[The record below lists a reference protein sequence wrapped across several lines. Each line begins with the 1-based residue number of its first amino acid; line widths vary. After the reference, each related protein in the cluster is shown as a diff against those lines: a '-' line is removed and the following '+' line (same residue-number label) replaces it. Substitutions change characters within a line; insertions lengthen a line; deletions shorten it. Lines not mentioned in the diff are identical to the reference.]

1 MLRPTQDYIV
11 VKPLTRIAS
20 EIIQVVMSEKP
31 NTGVVMAVGP
41 GKDNKHGKPMPL
53 DIKRGEVVRFGT
65 SAEYLS
71 FPEHWENGEK
81 YLILQEA
88 DICFV
93 QED

>member
-11 VKPLTRIAS
+11 VKPLTRIVS
-20 EIIQVVMSEKP
+20 DVIEVMMSEKP
-31 NTGVVMAVGP
+31 NIGVVVAVGP
-41 GKDNKHGKPMPL
+41 GKDNKHGKPIPL
-53 DIKRGEVVRFGT
+53 DLKRGEVVKFGT

-71 FPEHWENGEK
+71 FPEYWENGQK